1 MRHATPLL
9 QLCLV
14 LSPMAM
20 AGSLRA
26 ELPPLIPRSV
36 LFGNPDKTDPK
47 ISPDGRHLSYLAPDD
62 GVMNVWVRSVCE
74 ANDRAVTHDRHD
86 GIKSYFWAPGS
97 DRILYIRDE
106 QGNQNW
112 HLCAVDLN
120 GEQVRDLT
128 PFDGVQTRIVA
139 VEPTI
144 PDIIL
149 IALNRRA
156 PELHDVYRVNIKTG
170 ELTLEASND
179 EGFAGWLAD
188 HELRVRA
195 AAKVT
200 PSGGIDILARDNAKG
215 PWRRVQAWGPE
226 DAFNSDLLS
235 FTADGGGLYVI
246 SSTGSNAGELR
257 EIRLDTGE
265 QRGLAGSWQ
274 ADVANVLIR
283 PADHAIQA
291 VAFAKERLHWKLLDG
306 SLKPDFRAIK
316 RLQRGDFEIIDQD
329 LADRT
334 WLVSYTSDD
343 APVYYYTYDRETR
356 VAQKLFSRCEALDC
370 VTLARMVPISFKAR
384 DGLTIPGYL
393 TMPPGIPARSLPT
406 VVLVRSSPW
415 QRSSWGY
422 SSVAQWLANRGY
434 AVLQINFRGSTGY
447 GKAFLNA
454 ANHEWGGKMQT
465 DLIDG
470 VNWAVRR
477 GLVDPERIAIF
488 GQTYGGYAV
497 LTGLATDPEF
507 FRCGVAISAPANLV
521 TFLQNLPAYFN
532 PVRPLLF
539 DRVGDPIRDAEMLKA
554 RSPLFKVDR
563 IQRPLLLAQG
573 GNDPT
578 VSLSESRQL
587 VEAMQ
592 KAGKPLEYVEY
603 ANEGHGLS
611 RPENRMDFFAKAEKF
626 LAKHLGGRYEE

>member
-1 MRHATPLL
+1 MSPLATP
-9 QLCLV
+9 
-14 LSPMAM
+14 
-20 AGSLRA
+20 GWLRA

-36 LFGNPDKTDPK
+36 LFGNPDKTNPK
-47 ISPDGRHLSYLAPDD
+47 ISPDGRRLAYLAPDD
-62 GVMNVWVRSVCE
+62 GVMNVWVRSIREENARV
-74 ANDRAVTHDRHD
+74 VTHDRHD
-86 GIKSYFWAPGS
+86 GIDSYFWAPGS
-97 DRILYIRDE
+97 DSILYIQDE
-106 QGNQNW
+106 HGSRNY
-112 HLCAVDLN
+112 HLYAVDLG

-128 PFDGVQTRIVA
+128 PFDGVQTRVIA

-144 PDIIL
+144 QDTIL

-170 ELTLEASND
+170 ELTLEATND
-179 EGFAGWLAD
+179 EGVAGWLAD
-188 HELRVRA
+188 HKLRVRA

-200 PSGGIDILARDNAKG
+200 QSGGIDILVRNDSST
-215 PWRRVQAWGPE
+215 PWRRVLEWGPE
-226 DAFNSDLLS
+226 DTFNSDLVT
-235 FTADGGGLYVI
+235 FTPDGGGLYVV
-246 SSTGSNAGELR
+246 SSTDSNAGELR
-257 EIRLDTGE
+257 EIRLETGK
-265 QRGLAGSWQ
+265 QRRLAGSWQ
-274 ADVANVLIR
+274 ADVSDVFIH
-283 PADHAIQA
+283 PADHTIQA
-291 VAFAKERLHWKLLDG
+291 VAFEKERLHWKLLDK

-316 RLQRGDFEIIDQD
+316 RLQRGDFEIIDRD
-329 LADRT
+329 LADRN

-343 APVYYYTYDRETR
+343 GPVYYYTYDRETR
-356 VAQKLFSRCEALDC
+356 EAKKLFSRREALAC
-370 VTLARMVPISFKAR
+370 VTLARMVPVSFKAR

-393 TMPPGIPARSLPT
+393 TMPPGVPARNMPA

-415 QRSSWGY
+415 QRNSWGY
-422 SSVAQWLANRGY
+422 SGIAQWLANRGY

-470 VNWAVRR
+470 VKWAVRR
-477 GLVDPERIAIF
+477 GLVDADRVAIF

-497 LTGLATDPEF
+497 LTGLTTEPEF
-507 FRCGVAISAPANLV
+507 FRCGVAISAPSNLV
-521 TFLQNLPAYFN
+521 TFLQNLPAYFD
-532 PVRPLLF
+532 PVRPLF
-539 DRVGDPIRDAEMLKA
+539 SDRVGDPIRDAEMLKA
-554 RSPLFKVDR
+554 RSPLFKVDQ

-578 VSLSESRQL
+578 VNKAESRAF

-603 ANEGHGLS
+603 PDEGHGLF
-611 RPENRMDFFAKAEKF
+611 RPENRMDFFARAEKF